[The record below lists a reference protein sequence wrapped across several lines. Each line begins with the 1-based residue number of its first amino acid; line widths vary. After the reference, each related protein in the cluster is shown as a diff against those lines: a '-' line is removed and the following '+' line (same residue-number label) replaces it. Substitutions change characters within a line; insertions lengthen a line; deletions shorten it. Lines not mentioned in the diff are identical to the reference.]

1 MPTLRQ
7 LSYLVALA
15 DEQHFRRAA
24 ERVHVTQPTLSAQLQ
39 TLERRLEVK
48 LVERGSH
55 QVTLT
60 PLGREIA
67 SRARK
72 VLGDV
77 QEIIDL
83 AASSQHGLY
92 GTVRLGVPSTLGP
105 YLLPYIVPELHTR
118 YPDLKLYVKEGKP
131 KDLQEQLL
139 AGDFDVLLL
148 PVPITQK
155 ELTVELLFREP
166 LLVTVA
172 RDHPLATRKDITRS
186 DLAGESVLTIEQGH
200 HLHEYVRT
208 ICEDLDATLLR
219 DYEGTSLDT
228 VRIMAGMGVG
238 IAFLPSLYVRSEIGS
253 RQEVVVLDVKGLNVH
268 RQIGL
273 AWRKGSV
280 NALQFNGIAE
290 LMREVSTNRLPEV
303 TVIR

>member
-1 MPTLRQ
+1 M
-7 LSYLVALA
+7 
-15 DEQHFRRAA
+15 
-24 ERVHVTQPTLSAQLQ
+24 
-39 TLERRLEVK
+39 
-48 LVERGSH
+48 
-55 QVTLT
+55 
-60 PLGREIA
+60 
-67 SRARK
+67 
-72 VLGDV
+72 

-83 AASSQHGLY
+83 AASSKHGLY
-92 GTVRLGVPSTLGP
+92 GTLRLGVPSTLGP

-131 KDLQEQLL
+131 KDLQEQLQ
-139 AGDFDVLLL
+139 AGDFDLLVL
-148 PVPITQK
+148 PVPITSK
-155 ELTVELLFREP
+155 EIAVELLFREP

-172 RDHPLATRKDITRS
+172 RDHPLAKKKSLTRA

-208 ICEDLDATLLR
+208 ICEDIGATLLR

-253 RQEVVVLDVKGLNVH
+253 RQEVVVVDVSGLTVH
-268 RQIGL
+268 RQIAL
-273 AWRKGSV
+273 AWRKSSV
-280 NALQFNGIAE
+280 NAAQFAGIAE
-290 LMREVSTNRLPEV
+290 LMRDISAKKLPEV

>member
-1 MPTLRQ
+1 
-7 LSYLVALA
+7 
-15 DEQHFRRAA
+15 
-24 ERVHVTQPTLSAQLQ
+24 
-39 TLERRLEVK
+39 
-48 LVERGSH
+48 
-55 QVTLT
+55 
-60 PLGREIA
+60 REIA
-67 SRARK
+67 RRARP

-83 AASSQHGLY
+83 AASSKHGLY
-92 GTVRLGVPSTLGP
+92 GTLRLGVPSTLGP

-131 KDLQEQLL
+131 KDLQEQLQ
-139 AGDFDVLLL
+139 AGDFDLLVL
-148 PVPITQK
+148 PVPITSK
-155 ELTVELLFREP
+155 EIAVELLFREP

-172 RDHPLATRKDITRS
+172 RDHPLAKKKSLTRA

-208 ICEDLDATLLR
+208 ICEDIGATLLR

-253 RQEVVVLDVKGLNVH
+253 RQEVVVVDVSGLTVH
-268 RQIGL
+268 RQIAL
-273 AWRKGSV
+273 AWRKSSV
-280 NALQFNGIAE
+280 NAAQFAGIAE
-290 LMREVSTNRLPEV
+290 LMRDISAKKLPEV